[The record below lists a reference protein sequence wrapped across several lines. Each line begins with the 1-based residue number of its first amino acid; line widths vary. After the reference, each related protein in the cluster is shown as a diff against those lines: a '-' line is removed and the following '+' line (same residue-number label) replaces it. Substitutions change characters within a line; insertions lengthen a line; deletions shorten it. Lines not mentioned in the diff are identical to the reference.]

1 MATESNAKP
10 FYSTGEEP
18 KPTDNI
24 VTSYS
29 RSQSSKFDVYI
40 EITVE
45 KKLNILAGTKEDAEQ
60 LAINRIKNHSKFL
73 VNSKLKP
80 LTYEVV
86 DIEELPFSKRP
97 YTKRCTD

>member
-1 MATESNAKP
+1 MATENKAKP
-10 FYSTGEEP
+10 FYSSGEEP

-73 VNSKLKP
+73 VNAKLKP

-86 DIEELPFSKRP
+86 DIEELPFAKRP